1 MLTPGTS
8 VNPCSLGYKAKKVRL
23 SLRLTQQELA
33 DLSGVSR
40 CTVRL
45 FENNLPVIL
54 DARRRI
60 IKELWAIKVNRL
72 KN

>member
-1 MLTPGTS
+1 MLTATL
-8 VNPCSLGYKAKKVRL
+8 VQAESLGTRARKVRL
-23 SLRLTQQELA
+23 SLRITQHELS

-40 CTVRL
+40 NAISL
-45 FENNLPVIL
+45 FENNMPVTL

>member
-1 MLTPGTS
+1 MLAATIAKPE
-8 VNPCSLGYKAKKVRL
+8 SLGTRARRVRL
-23 SLRLTQQELA
+23 SLRLTQHELS

-40 CTVRL
+40 YAIYL
-45 FENNLPVIL
+45 FENSLPVTL